1 MTAMLRNSVFL
12 VLVTNIL
19 SRIEGHYWPQQLIT
33 GMREHPEAQ
42 RLADDSKLMFP
53 FEKQCHYFHL

>member
-1 MTAMLRNSVFL
+1 MLRDSVFL
-12 VLVTNIL
+12 VLVSNIL
-19 SRIEGHYWPQQLIT
+19 IEGHYWPHQLIT